1 MRGDPITEDIGP
13 WNVGAQ
19 AFGLVP
25 ASYTKQL
32 ELNAVEKRKERELNE
47 KRTDLLRNLY
57 HAVTEE
63 GEDADAVSDALKD
76 IVKFS
81 KEHPYFSINGRT
93 VSRSIRQHIQTTEE
107 VADTGGVTFARRNR
121 AAVRR
126 RMQESLGIV

>member
-13 WNVGAQ
+13 WNIGAQ

-32 ELNAVEKRKERELNE
+32 ELNAVEKRKERVLNE
-47 KRTDLLRNLY
+47 KRTNLLRNLY

-63 GEDADAVSDALKD
+63 GRDADAVSDVMKD
-76 IVKFS
+76 IVEFS

-93 VSRSIRQHIQTTEE
+93 INRSIQQHIRTTAA
-107 VADTGGVTFARRNR
+107 VATTGGVTFSSRNR
-121 AAVRR
+121 ARVEA
-126 RMQESLGIV
+126 RMLRSLGMP